1 MENQILTKDK
11 VGVDLSEE
19 VTRFGFRAGAVICGM
34 IGVWA
39 VSCLVAALVTAGPAE
54 MITGY
59 IRAIVGW

>member
-1 MENQILTKDK
+1 MKNQILTKDN
-11 VGVDLSEE
+11 VCVDLSEE
-19 VTRFGFRAGAVICGM
+19 VARFGFKAGAVICGM

-39 VSCLVAALVTAGPAE
+39 AGCLAVALVTAGPKE